1 MTKMARKVIHDINDL
16 QPIRPT
22 RIYAEIVEQIL
33 KLINRGDIATGDR
46 LPSERQ
52 LAQQLNVSRSA
63 LREAM
68 TALEVLGIVEIKAG
82 VGIFIG
88 KNGGTYNNSRIMD
101 EVAKL
106 IAKVGPLEI
115 LETRMLIEPGAAQLA
130 AERRSVHDLRT
141 MDCAVRQ
148 MQLELEEGRDG
159 WEPVWGFHRAIAAAT
174 QNPLVEAV
182 FDNLGQRMDNP
193 LCALMRAH
201 NFELGD
207 RGQRY
212 LKHHR
217 AILDAIRKG
226 SGNAAFRAMRD
237 HIRAIEADLEAD
249 ETLRQTRTPA
259 GRR

>member
-1 MTKMARKVIHDINDL
+1 MPRKVIDINDL

-22 RIYAEIVEQIL
+22 RIYAEIVDKIL
-33 KLINRGDIATGDR
+33 KLINRGDIANGDK

-68 TALEVLGIVEIKAG
+68 TALEVLGIVEIRAG

-88 KNGGTYNNSRIMD
+88 KNSGGDNHSGVLD

-115 LETRMLIEPGAAQLA
+115 LELRMLIEPGAAQLA
-130 AERRSVHDLRT
+130 AERRTLEDLRA
-141 MDCAVRQ
+141 MDRAVRQ
-148 MQLELEEGRDG
+148 MEAELEQGRDA
-159 WEPVWGFHRAIAAAT
+159 WEPDWGFHRAIAAAT
-174 QNPLVEAV
+174 QNPLVEAA
-182 FDNLGQRMDNP
+182 FDNIGQRMENP
-193 LCALMRAH
+193 LWALMRAH
-201 NFELGD
+201 NFEFGD

-217 AILDAIRKG
+217 AVLEAIRRA
-226 SGNAAFRAMRD
+226 SGNAAFRTMRE
-237 HIRAIEADLEAD
+237 HIRAIGADLEAD
-249 ETLRQTRTPA
+249 ETMREKKTPA
-259 GRR
+259 GQR

>member
-1 MTKMARKVIHDINDL
+1 MPRKVIHDISDL

-22 RIYAEIVEQIL
+22 RIYTEIVDQIL
-33 KLINRGDIATGDR
+33 KLINRGDIASGDR

-88 KNGGTYNNSRIMD
+88 ANSGADTNSGVMD

-115 LETRMLIEPGAAQLA
+115 LEVRMLIEPGAAQLA
-130 AERRSVHDLRT
+130 AERRTAHDLRV
-141 MDCAVRQ
+141 MERAVRQ
-148 MQLELEEGRDG
+148 MELELNEGRDA
-159 WEPVWGFHRAIAAAT
+159 WEPDWGFHRAIAAAT

-182 FDNLGQRMDNP
+182 FDNLGQRMESP
-193 LCALMRAH
+193 LWTLMRAR
-201 NFELGD
+201 NFEFGD
-207 RGQRY
+207 RGQNY
-212 LKHHR
+212 LKDHR
-217 AILDAIRKG
+217 MVLDAIRKRQG
-226 SGNAAFRAMRD
+226 ETAFRAMRE
-237 HIRAIEADLEAD
+237 HIQMIGADLEAD
-249 ETLRQTRTPA
+249 ETLRQTRAPA
-259 GRR
+259 SQR

>member
-1 MTKMARKVIHDINDL
+1 MAPQTIHDITEL

-22 RIYAEIVEQIL
+22 RIYAEIVDQIL

-88 KNGGTYNNSRIMD
+88 ANSGAASTSVMD

-115 LETRMLIEPGAAQLA
+115 LEVRMLIEPGAAQLA
-130 AERRSVHDLRT
+130 AERRTAHDLRV
-141 MDCAVRQ
+141 MDRAVQQ
-148 MQLELEEGRDG
+148 MELEVKEGHEA
-159 WEPVWGFHRAIAAAT
+159 WEPDWGFHRAIAAAT

-182 FDNLGQRMDNP
+182 FDNLGQRMKSP
-193 LCALMRAH
+193 LWILMRAR
-201 NFELGD
+201 NFEFGD

-212 LKHHR
+212 LKDHR
-217 AILDAIRKG
+217 MVLDAIRKG
-226 SGNAAFRAMRD
+226 RSETAFRAMGE
-237 HIRAIEADLEAD
+237 HIQNIRADLEAD
-249 ETLRQTRTPA
+249 ETLRQEQTPA
-259 GRR
+259 SQR

>member
-1 MTKMARKVIHDINDL
+1 MARKVIHDITDL

-22 RIYAEIVEQIL
+22 RIYAEIVDQIL
-33 KLINRGDIATGDR
+33 KLINRGDIGNGDR

-88 KNGGTYNNSRIMD
+88 ANSGAASTSIMD

-115 LETRMLIEPGAAQLA
+115 LEVRMLIEPGAAQLA
-130 AERRSVHDLRT
+130 AERRTPQDLRV
-141 MDCAVRQ
+141 MERAVRQ
-148 MQLELEEGRDG
+148 MEVEVSEGHEA
-159 WEPVWGFHRAIAAAT
+159 WEPDWGFHRAIATAT
-174 QNPLVEAV
+174 QNPLVEAA
-182 FDNLGQRMDNP
+182 FDNLGQRMRSP
-193 LCALMRAH
+193 LWTLMRAR
-201 NFELGD
+201 NFEFGD

-212 LKHHR
+212 LMDHR
-217 AILDAIRKG
+217 TVLEAISKG
-226 SGNAAFRAMRD
+226 RGESAFRAMRE
-237 HIRAIEADLEAD
+237 HIQNIRTDLEAD
-249 ETLRQTRTPA
+249 ETLRQEGTPA
-259 GRR
+259 SQR